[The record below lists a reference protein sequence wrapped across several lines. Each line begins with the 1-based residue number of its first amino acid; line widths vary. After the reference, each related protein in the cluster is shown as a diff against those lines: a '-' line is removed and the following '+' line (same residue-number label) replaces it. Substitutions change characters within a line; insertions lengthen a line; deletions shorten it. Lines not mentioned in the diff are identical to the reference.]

1 MLAEN
6 KNLERKLNDV
16 NDVDIWVDIPP
27 TLSKKPSVSVVKLT
41 AR

>member
-16 NDVDIWVDIPP
+16 NGVDIWVDIPP
-27 TLSKKPSVSVVKLT
+27 TLSKKASVSVVKLT